1 MTPTSIPLPAA
12 AMWASGA
19 GKTGPTG
26 AGMATAVYSC
36 KPSAVDVDWT
46 FGEAHMRVGHRVTVV
61 EATEALTD
69 PDALLFDPDPKSRS
83 GRGARLL
90 GVLGHRQDGA
100 GGDLG
105 SAGRR
110 WLVGRERLAGE
121 RHRPEG
127 PPGREHA
134 MSDTTAEVIAAAAAE
149 ADATLDEPMPA
160 GATATRP
167 NRSVPV
173 AVRLTPEDAAA
184 IEALAERAG
193 VPVSALLRTWITAGL
208 AATRPGSVSAALDR
222 LAADL
227 ALLRQLMV

>member
-1 MTPTSIPLPAA
+1 
-12 AMWASGA
+12 
-19 GKTGPTG
+19 
-26 AGMATAVYSC
+26 
-36 KPSAVDVDWT
+36 
-46 FGEAHMRVGHRVTVV
+46 
-61 EATEALTD
+61 
-69 PDALLFDPDPKSRS
+69 
-83 GRGARLL
+83 
-90 GVLGHRQDGA
+90 
-100 GGDLG
+100 
-105 SAGRR
+105 
-110 WLVGRERLAGE
+110 
-121 RHRPEG
+121 
-127 PPGREHA
+127 

-149 ADATLDEPMPA
+149 ADATMDEPMPA

-208 AATRPGSVSAALDR
+208 AATRPGTVSAALDR

>member
-1 MTPTSIPLPAA
+1 
-12 AMWASGA
+12 
-19 GKTGPTG
+19 
-26 AGMATAVYSC
+26 
-36 KPSAVDVDWT
+36 
-46 FGEAHMRVGHRVTVV
+46 
-61 EATEALTD
+61 
-69 PDALLFDPDPKSRS
+69 
-83 GRGARLL
+83 
-90 GVLGHRQDGA
+90 
-100 GGDLG
+100 
-105 SAGRR
+105 
-110 WLVGRERLAGE
+110 
-121 RHRPEG
+121 
-127 PPGREHA
+127 

-149 ADATLDEPMPA
+149 ADATMDEPMPA
-160 GATATRP
+160 GATVTRP